1 MKGLKILKHP
11 RMTEKAMNN
20 IEVLNELVFIVDKK
34 TNKKEIKEIIE
45 KEFDVKVIG
54 VNVLN
59 DTKGRKK
66 AIIKLSEKTP
76 AIETA
81 TKLGMM

>member
-1 MKGLKILKHP
+1 MKGINILKHP

-20 IEVLNELVFIVDKK
+20 IEILNELVFIVDKK
-34 TNKKEIKEIIE
+34 TNKKEIKEVIE
-45 KEFDVKVIG
+45 KEFSVTVIG

-66 AIIKLSEKTP
+66 AIIKLSEKNP
-76 AIETA
+76 AIEIA